1 MTPNPLPDRPDIPFS
16 WTGPPDPLEHPE
28 LFEGVVIRRV
38 LAYLIDAAILLGFI
52 GFMWL
57 LVVFTIGLLTPVA
70 AVLTPVIPLAYHTL
84 LIGGR
89 DSATLG
95 MRMMG
100 TEIRALTG
108 ERPDLAQ
115 AFLMTALFY
124 ATMALTGLLLVVA
137 LFNERGRCL
146 HDWLS
151 GTVTIRVFRNS

>member
-28 LFEGVVIRRV
+28 LFEGVVIRRI
-38 LAYLIDAAILLGFI
+38 LAYLIDAAILLGVI
-52 GFMWL
+52 GFMWI
-57 LVVFTIGLLTPVA
+57 LVVFTLGLLTPFA
-70 AVLTPVIPLAYHTL
+70 TGLTPVIPLAHHPR

-137 LFNERGRCL
+137 LFNERGRCP

-151 GTVTIRVFRNS
+151 GTVTIRVHRD